1 MTSTERHE
9 ARYQRRKARRAEKLA
24 QRNRDVGG
32 LEEVFRFNSLFECGL
47 DCCKGV
53 MWKNSAQR
61 FKMHLL
67 SGTAKRRRAVLS
79 GTWKQ
84 KPYNHFTLVERGK
97 VRPID
102 APHIEDRQIHK
113 VLTRRVLLPLYTP
126 GMIYDNGASMP
137 GKGFDFSKRRLKKHL
152 VEHYRR
158 YGRAGGIFLM
168 DFKGYFPN
176 APHAA
181 IKARHERY
189 IYDPD
194 LRAMLDY
201 ILTVPPHTE
210 KGMPLGVEP
219 SQTEMIALP
228 SPVDNF
234 VKCQLSIRAAAHYMD
249 DYYIIMPDIEALREV
264 AEAVIQRA
272 EAMGIAV
279 NREKS
284 RVVPLDKPFR
294 FCKARYKLTETGAV
308 KVKGSRDSGPRSYR
322 KLRALLAKHQ
332 AGQIDRRAVDDYYQ
346 SQIAYFEKY
355 DDHTRKLRLMRI
367 YRDYFKER

>member
-1 MTSTERHE
+1 
-9 ARYQRRKARRAEKLA
+9 
-24 QRNRDVGG
+24 
-32 LEEVFRFNSLFECGL
+32 
-47 DCCKGV
+47 
-53 MWKNSAQR
+53 
-61 FKMHLL
+61 
-67 SGTAKRRRAVLS
+67 
-79 GTWKQ
+79 
-84 KPYNHFTLVERGK
+84 
-97 VRPID
+97 
-102 APHIEDRQIHK
+102 
-113 VLTRRVLLPLYTP
+113 
-126 GMIYDNGASMP
+126 
-137 GKGFDFSKRRLKKHL
+137 
-152 VEHYRR
+152 
-158 YGRAGGIFLM
+158 
-168 DFKGYFPN
+168 
-176 APHAA
+176 
-181 IKARHERY
+181 
-189 IYDPD
+189 
-194 LRAMLDY
+194 MLDY

-264 AEAVIQRA
+264 AEVVIQRA